1 MQFKIRFYGYFNE
14 NNYKNETIIY
24 IFIYLSYNKIT
35 KNGGQNNVL

>member
-24 IFIYLSYNKIT
+24 IFYLFI
-35 KNGGQNNVL
+35 V